1 MSLVINRVQTSNY
14 RNASRLSH
22 YGVNRMG
29 LQTNVSRSK
38 ASEFGAILLTERR
51 VRKILGFQVGLVALA
66 IVISFWVTGMFDG
79 DRISEGLPAI
89 GVLISDMMPPDFTR
103 WKQWILPMLETIAM
117 SVAGTTLAI
126 FFSVPIAIWAA
137 TNTTPNRLAYT
148 VARMLLNGFRAI
160 PELIM
165 GIIFVAAV
173 GFGMLPGVLALGL
186 HSIGMVGK
194 FFAEAIEHAHPAPIE
209 AAQAAGAT
217 SLQVIIHGVLPQV
230 FTQFADVTMY
240 RWEYNFRQ
248 STVMGMVGAGG
259 IGTELVGSLRIL
271 DYQQVSAI
279 LIMILAAVSVVDWLS
294 GVLRERFK

>member
-1 MSLVINRVQTSNY
+1 
-14 RNASRLSH
+14 
-22 YGVNRMG
+22 
-29 LQTNVSRSK
+29 
-38 ASEFGAILLTERR
+38 
-51 VRKILGFQVGLVALA
+51 
-66 IVISFWVTGMFDG
+66 
-79 DRISEGLPAI
+79 
-89 GVLISDMMPPDFTR
+89 
-103 WKQWILPMLETIAM
+103 
-117 SVAGTTLAI
+117 
-126 FFSVPIAIWAA
+126 
-137 TNTTPNRLAYT
+137 
-148 VARMLLNGFRAI
+148 
-160 PELIM
+160 
-165 GIIFVAAV
+165 
-173 GFGMLPGVLALGL
+173 
-186 HSIGMVGK
+186 MVGK

>member
-1 MSLVINRVQTSNY
+1 
-14 RNASRLSH
+14 
-22 YGVNRMG
+22 MG
-29 LQTNVSRSK
+29 LKSTPSYKKV
-38 ASEFGAILLTERR
+38 SEFSEILQKERR
-51 VRKILGFQVGLVALA
+51 SLKKLLFQVGLVAFA
-66 IVISFWVTGMFDG
+66 ILFSFWTTGMFDG
-79 DRISEGLPAI
+79 DRISEGFPAI

-103 WKQWILPMLETIAM
+103 WRQWIRPMFETTAM

-126 FFSVPIAIWAA
+126 IFSVPVAILAA
-137 TNTTPNRLAYT
+137 RNTTTNTWVYSI
-148 VARMLLNGFRAI
+148 ARMLLNGFRAV

-209 AAQAAGAT
+209 AAQAAGA
-217 SLQVIIHGVLPQV
+217 SRLQVITHGVLPQV

-279 LIMILAAVSVVDWLS
+279 LIMILTAVTIVDWLS
-294 GVLRERFK
+294 SILRERFK

>member
-1 MSLVINRVQTSNY
+1 
-14 RNASRLSH
+14 
-22 YGVNRMG
+22 MG

-38 ASEFGAILLTERR
+38 ASEFGAILSTERR

-89 GVLISDMMPPDFTR
+89 GVLISDMVPPDFTR

-126 FFSVPIAIWAA
+126 FFSVPIAMWAA